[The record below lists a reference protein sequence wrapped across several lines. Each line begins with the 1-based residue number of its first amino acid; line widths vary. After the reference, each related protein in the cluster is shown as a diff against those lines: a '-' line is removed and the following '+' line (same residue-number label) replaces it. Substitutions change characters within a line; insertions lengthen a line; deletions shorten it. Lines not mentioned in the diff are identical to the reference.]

1 MAKITY
7 KPGRVELE
15 TPYVQMFVDDIRT
28 IPYTS
33 RNWVPER
40 RVWIVWDP
48 YVAMAVQFV
57 NTYYPNAEVVG
68 QPSESDYSRWKR
80 EHAEDQKKEQERQR
94 KWDYDRRR
102 GYEYGSGGYR
112 SGNTSQTSSGG
123 SDHQTLYLTPE
134 APEQVVKA
142 AYKALAILL
151 HPDRSSDPN
160 ATRQMQNVNAAY
172 DRIKKA
178 KGWK

>member
-40 RVWIVWDP
+40 RVWVVWDP

-57 NTYYPNAEVVG
+57 NTYYPNAEVIG
-68 QPSESDYSRWKR
+68 SPTESTRDRYERERKDNERRERERSENRRRSS
-80 EHAEDQKKEQERQR
+80 
-94 KWDYDRRR
+94 WDYQDNR
-102 GYEYGSGGYR
+102 YG

-134 APEQVVKA
+134 APESVVKA